1 MGSKRNLVR
10 FLAMLLVLT
19 VLIAMPL
26 VAKMPSDIV
35 LSRTSFALE
44 PFRFNLRVSKYACPL
59 RRKAQCN
66 LYAFNANDHN
76 AMPCLAAA

>member
-10 FLAMLLVLT
+10 FLAMLMVLT

-26 VAKMPSDIV
+26 VAKMPSDV
-35 LSRTSFALE
+35 ALPRTSFANE
-44 PFRFNLRVSKYACPL
+44 PLRSKLRVSKYVCPL

-76 AMPCLAAA
+76 TMPRMAAA